1 MFHLYSLIWYKNY
14 VRCTDIVRVIS
25 GCFCSYSSM
34 KLLYSVVCISIILF
48 NIATILSLMT
58 RNSHCIVYVGVPG
71 LESLN
76 IEATKVCYI
85 QYITLKSD

>member
-1 MFHLYSLIWYKNY
+1 
-14 VRCTDIVRVIS
+14 
-25 GCFCSYSSM
+25 
-34 KLLYSVVCISIILF
+34 
-48 NIATILSLMT
+48 MT
-58 RNSHCIVYVGVPG
+58 RNSHCIVYIGVPG